1 MHYTRTIAGVTESPL
16 VQIATLAES
25 MPGSIKLCYGESDM
39 PTPEFISRASYEATL
54 AGHTFYTNTAGYTEL
69 RAAIAEKAREL
80 HGVSYEPNEI
90 LCTVGATMAIYVAI
104 RTCVGP
110 GDNAIIVSPAYAI
123 FDNAVILSGG
133 EPRPVPLTNGGDAF
147 FLDVDRVRSAIDG
160 RTRMIIVNSPSNP
173 TGWMI
178 TEDDQRALYA
188 LALEH
193 DLVILSD
200 EVYERLAF
208 DVGIA
213 PSFARIADDKEHIVV
228 VNSFSKTYNMT
239 GWRLGW
245 AQASERMVKTMSSA
259 AEFITSNPAAMVQQA
274 GIVALRDGESYVRE
288 LRAAYARRRT
298 LVMRELCA
306 MPGLSLAAPRGG
318 FYVFP
323 RVDGLRDSAA
333 FALDLLRET
342 GVALAPG
349 SAFGAA
355 GEGYIRLCFAASEA
369 VLADALARLR
379 VILKSGATK
388 DLARGAP
395 TLDQDPSLRSG

>member
-1 MHYTRTIAGVTESPL
+1 MHFTRTIAGVTESPL

-25 MPGSIKLCYGESDM
+25 MPGSIKLCYGESDQ
-39 PTPEFISRASYEATL
+39 PTPEFIARASYEAML

-69 RAAIAEKAREL
+69 RAAIACKAREL
-80 HGVSYEPNEI
+80 HDVSYEPTEI
-90 LCTVGATMAIYVAI
+90 LCTVGATMAIYIAI
-104 RTCVGP
+104 RTCVGS
-110 GDNAIIVSPAYAI
+110 GDNAIIVSPTYAI
-123 FDNAVILSGG
+123 FANAVTLSGG
-133 EPRPVPLTNGGDAF
+133 EPRPVALATDGDAF
-147 FLDVDRVRSAIDG
+147 SLDLDRIRGAIDG
-160 RTRMIIVNSPSNP
+160 RTRMIVVNSPSNP

-178 TEDDQRALYA
+178 TEDEQRALYA

-208 DVGIA
+208 DVELA
-213 PSFARIADDKEHIVV
+213 PSFARVADDKEHIVV

-245 AQASERMVKTMSSA
+245 AQASARMVKTMSSA

-274 GIVALRDGESYVRE
+274 GIVALRDGEHYVRD
-288 LRAAYARRRT
+288 LRASYARRRDQ
-298 LVMRELCA
+298 VMTALRGI
-306 MPGLSLAAPRGG
+306 PGLSLAPPRGG
-318 FYVFP
+318 FYAFP
-323 RVDGLRDSAA
+323 RVEGLADSAS

-355 GEGYIRLCFAASEA
+355 GEGYIRLCFAASEPVLENALSRVTAYLRPEASPISA
-369 VLADALARLR
+369 VRA
-379 VILKSGATK
+379 
-388 DLARGAP
+388 
-395 TLDQDPSLRSG
+395 

>member
-1 MHYTRTIAGVTESPL
+1 MRFTSTIAGVIESPL

-39 PTPEFISRASYEATL
+39 PTPEFISRASYEAML

-80 HGVSYEPNEI
+80 QGVRYAPNEI
-90 LCTVGATMAIYVAI
+90 LCTVGATMAIYIVI

-110 GDNAIIVSPAYAI
+110 RDNAIIVSPTYAI
-123 FDNAVILSGG
+123 FNNAVLLSGG
-133 EPRPVPLTNGGDAF
+133 EPRAVPLASDGDAF
-147 FLDVDRVRSAIDG
+147 SLDIDRIRGAIDE
-160 RTRMIIVNSPSNP
+160 RTRMIVVNSPSNP

-178 TEDDQRALYA
+178 TEEEQRALYA

-208 DVGIA
+208 DVEIA
-213 PSFARIADDKEHIVV
+213 PSFARIADDKERIVV

-245 AQASERMVKTMSSA
+245 VQASARMVKAMSSA

-288 LRAAYARRRT
+288 LRAAYTDRRA
-298 LVMRELCA
+298 LVMRALCA
-306 MPGLSLAAPRGG
+306 IPGLSLAAPAGG
-318 FYVFP
+318 FYAFP
-323 RVDGLRDSAA
+323 RVEGLSDSAM
-333 FALDLLRET
+333 FARALLRET

-349 SAFGAA
+349 SAFGAS
-355 GEGYIRLCFAASEA
+355 GEGYIRLCFAASESILREA
-369 VLADALARLR
+369 LDRIADHL
-379 VILKSGATK
+379 S
-388 DLARGAP
+388 
-395 TLDQDPSLRSG
+395 S

>member
-1 MHYTRTIAGVTESPL
+1 MRFTSTIAGVIESPL

-39 PTPEFISRASYEATL
+39 PTPEFISRASYEAML

-80 HGVSYEPNEI
+80 QGVSYAPNEI
-90 LCTVGATMAIYVAI
+90 LCTVGATMAIYIVI

-110 GDNAIIVSPAYAI
+110 GDNAIIVSPTYAI
-123 FDNAVILSGG
+123 FNNAVLLSGG
-133 EPRPVPLTNGGDAF
+133 EPRAVPLASDGDGF
-147 FLDVDRVRSAIDG
+147 SLDIDRIRGAIDE
-160 RTRMIIVNSPSNP
+160 RTRMIVVNSPSNP

-178 TEDDQRALYA
+178 TQEEQRALYA

-208 DVGIA
+208 DVEIA
-213 PSFARIADDKEHIVV
+213 PSFARIADDKERIVV

-245 AQASERMVKTMSSA
+245 VQSSESVIRQLYKA
-259 AEFITSNPAAMVQQA
+259 AEFITSNPTAIVQQA
-274 GIVALRDGESYVRE
+274 GIVALRDGEPFIAD
-288 LRAAYARRRT
+288 LRARYASRRA
-298 LVMRELCA
+298 LVLKALR
-306 MPGLSLAAPRGG
+306 PIRGVSLPEPEGA
-318 FYVFP
+318 FYAFP
-323 RVDGLRDSAA
+323 RIEGLENSAS
-333 FALDLLRET
+333 FALDLLRRT

-349 SAFGAA
+349 SAFGST
-355 GEGYIRLCFAASEA
+355 GEGHLRLCFAASEET
-369 VLADALARLR
+369 LMRALSALTQ
-379 VILKSGATK
+379 S
-388 DLARGAP
+388 AP
-395 TLDQDPSLRSG
+395 FA